1 MNDDLE
7 LMRLNAE
14 EMSIEE
20 RIKNIENNI
29 WYIELIDKAQE
40 ISPELLTPI
49 KRFLLCIQQIVENGV
64 KFTASLFYYIQL
76 YILNDEDRK
85 CNELIGLLEYVRKN
99 ILELDIKEYAAF
111 LDKHHLQVYY
121 YYLYIFITLDTKNSS
136 IRFNY
141 IIIS

>member
-14 EMSIEE
+14 EKSIKE

-29 WYIELIDKAQE
+29 WYIDLINKAQE

-76 YILNDEDRK
+76 YILSDEDMK
-85 CNELIGLLEYVRKN
+85 CNELIVLLEYVRKN
-99 ILELDIKEYAAF
+99 ILFLDVKEYAAF
-111 LDKHHLQVYY
+111 LEKHHLQVFFFIIYY
-121 YYLYIFITLDTKNSS
+121 FFDI
-136 IRFNY
+136 
-141 IIIS
+141 

>member
-85 CNELIGLLEYVRKN
+85 CNELISLLEYVRKN

-111 LDKHHLQVYY
+111 LDKHHLQV
-121 YYLYIFITLDTKNSS
+121 
-136 IRFNY
+136 
-141 IIIS
+141 